1 MNFWPIFG
9 PEKGDEGCLLF
20 CREHTP
26 DAPPPKAVSTF
37 LQFPPSILL
46 TSLPAYPTANRT
58 NPRLRKLIRTI
69 EINDNV

>member
-26 DAPPPKAVSTF
+26 DASPPPKAVSTF
-37 LQFPPSILL
+37 LQFPPL
-46 TSLPAYPTANRT
+46 AYPTANRT
-58 NPRLRKLIRTI
+58 SPRLRKFY
-69 EINDNV
+69 